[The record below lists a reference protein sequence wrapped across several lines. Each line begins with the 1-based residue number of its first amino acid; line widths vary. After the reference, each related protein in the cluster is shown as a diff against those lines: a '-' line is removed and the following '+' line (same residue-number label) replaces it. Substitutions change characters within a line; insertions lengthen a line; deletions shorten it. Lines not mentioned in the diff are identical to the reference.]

1 MRRKASAQS
10 LANGAHHVNLF
21 SNLFEETKMIALDTF
36 REETRSWL
44 EANCPESMRTPMPER
59 EMPWGGRNATY
70 ANPDTKVWMDNM
82 ASRGWTAPEWPAEYG
97 GGGLSKEEN
106 KVLQQELARIKARP
120 ALTSFG
126 LWMLGPALLEFAN
139 EEQKK
144 KYLSEIVKG
153 EIRWCQGYSEPGAG
167 SDLAGLQT
175 KCEDK
180 GDHYLV
186 NGQKVWT
193 SYADKCDMI
202 FCLVRTDTTVKHD
215 GISFLL
221 IDMDTD
227 GVEAR
232 PIKLIS
238 GASPFCE
245 TFLTDVKVPKENL
258 VGELNKGWT
267 IAKRLL
273 EHERSMIS
281 GMGMGA
287 GAASMGGMETV
298 AKENF
303 GTDGE
308 KIADSSIRQA
318 IADHKMDQQAFGLTL
333 KRSSEEAKSGQG
345 MGAAS
350 AMFKYYGT
358 EVNKRRFEL
367 LLEVL
372 GTQALGWEGE
382 GFESKELAVTRSWLR
397 SKGNSIEGGTSE
409 VQLNVIA
416 KRVLGLPDA

>member
-1 MRRKASAQS
+1 
-10 LANGAHHVNLF
+10 
-21 SNLFEETKMIALDTF
+21 
-36 REETRSWL
+36 
-44 EANCPESMRTPMPER
+44 
-59 EMPWGGRNATY
+59 
-70 ANPDTKVWMDNM
+70 M

-97 GGGLSKEEN
+97 GGGLSKDQARI
-106 KVLQQELARIKARP
+106 LQQEMSRINARTPLA
-120 ALTSFG
+120 SFG
-126 LWMLGPALLEFAN
+126 LWMLGPALLEFAS

-144 KYLSEIVKG
+144 KYLGEIVRG

-175 KCEDK
+175 KAEDK

-193 SYADKCDMI
+193 SYADQCDWI
-202 FCLVRTDTTVKHD
+202 FCLVRTDSSVKHD

-221 IDMDTD
+221 IDMDTP

-245 TFLTDVKVPKENL
+245 TFLTDVVVPKENL

-273 EHERSMIS
+273 EHERTMIS
-281 GMGMGA
+281 AMGMGGG
-287 GAASMGGMETV
+287 GAASMGGMEAM

-303 GTDGE
+303 GEDGD
-308 KIADSSIRQA
+308 KIANPAIREA
-318 IADHKMDQQAFGLTL
+318 VTNHKMDHQAFALTL
-333 KRSSEEAKSGQG
+333 KRAADEAKAGQG
-345 MGAAS
+345 MGAAAS
-350 AMFKYYGT
+350 MFKYYGT
-358 EVNKRRFEL
+358 ELNKRRFEL
-367 LLEVL
+367 LLDVM

-382 GFESKELAVTRSWLR
+382 GFDARELSITRSWLR